1 MHINDRGTQ
10 SKWDDISRAWTERAR
25 QTGRSP
31 APRARQLRAR
41 ARALC
46 TLLARLTKARAEVRA
61 IRLEIE
67 ALTIEG
73 SADDAVEETEAARLA
88 A

>member
-1 MHINDRGTQ
+1 MHNNDRAT
-10 SKWDDISRAWTERAR
+10 KWDEIHKAWTERAR
-25 QTGRSP
+25 QTGRSSD
-31 APRARQLRAR
+31 PRARQLRVR
-41 ARALC
+41 VRALT
-46 TLLARLTKARAEVRA
+46 TLLARLGKARAEVRA

-73 SADDAVEETEAARLA
+73 GADDAVEETAAARLA

>member
-1 MHINDRGTQ
+1 MHINDRGT
-10 SKWDDISRAWTERAR
+10 KWDDISREWTERAR

-46 TLLARLTKARAEVRA
+46 TLLARLTKARAEVRD
-61 IRLEIE
+61 IE
-67 ALTIEG
+67 HQIAALTIEC
-73 SADDAVEETEAARLA
+73 SAEDAVEETEAARLA